1 MIRSF
6 RHKGLEVFFRTGS
19 IRGIQ
24 PRHASR
30 LRLQLAVLDSARG
43 AKDLMVPGWR
53 FHELTGRLKGHCS
66 LWVDKNWRLT
76 FQINDGD
83 IVVLDYQ
90 DYH

>member
-1 MIRSF
+1 
-6 RHKGLEVFFRTGS
+6 
-19 IRGIQ
+19 
-24 PRHASR
+24 
-30 LRLQLAVLDSARG
+30 
-43 AKDLMVPGWR
+43 MVPGWR